1 MEKHFGYLREKN
13 LNFFFTLCDVKVLN
27 VQSFRNIKII
37 DIPGHR
43 EYLFDIPD
51 EHWSLS
57 VEEGGLDLPKC
68 PEDSRDSRRSN
79 CDKTIGV
86 IFVID
91 AQVS

>member
-1 MEKHFGYLREKN
+1 MFEQLPENHVNLVRESH
-13 LNFFFTLCDVKVLN
+13 DVKVLN

-79 CDKTIGV
+79 CEKTIGV